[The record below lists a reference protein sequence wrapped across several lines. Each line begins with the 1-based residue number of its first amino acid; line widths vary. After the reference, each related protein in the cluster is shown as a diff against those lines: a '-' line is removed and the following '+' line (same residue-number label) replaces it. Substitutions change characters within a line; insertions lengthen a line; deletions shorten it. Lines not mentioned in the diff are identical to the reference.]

1 MHDHLPNSV
10 PLGSEYLGDDGKK
23 TVEMDVTHE
32 VGGLHVAGDLLQL
45 GLGGT
50 KAERADD
57 GADLSEI

>member
-1 MHDHLPNSV
+1 MSL
-10 PLGSEYLGDDGKK
+10 PLGSEYLSDDGKK
-23 TVEMDVTHE
+23 AVEVDVSHE